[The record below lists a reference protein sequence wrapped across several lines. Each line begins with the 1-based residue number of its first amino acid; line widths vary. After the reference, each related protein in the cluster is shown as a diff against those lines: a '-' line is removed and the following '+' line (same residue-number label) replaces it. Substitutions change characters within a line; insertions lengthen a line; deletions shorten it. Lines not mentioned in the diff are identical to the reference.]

1 MFFNHLQNLS
11 VFLRRKSMELLN
23 LHPSLICGA
32 LDRFVYL
39 LDGHLV
45 LPDRNHDLSI
55 SLLIL
60 LKDIVELNL
69 LELFQ

>member
-1 MFFNHLQNLS
+1 MKFLKLYLS
-11 VFLRRKSMELLN
+11 PF
-23 LHPSLICGA
+23 CGA